1 MKMNEENLEK
11 RDFDEVLKELEEIV
25 STLER
30 GNLSLEESLKK
41 FERGIKLSTHCLKKL
56 NEAEKKIE
64 TLIEK
69 AGRESIVIPYQEEEK
84 KGE

>member
-1 MKMNEENLEK
+1 MNEENLEK
-11 RDFDEVLKELEEIV
+11 RDFDDVLKELEEIV

-41 FERGIKLSTHCLKKL
+41 FERGIKISTHCLKKL

-84 KGE
+84 KRE